1 MKCWN
6 RLKLFLGALFVIL
19 LYIPSLEARG
29 RPVAVVE
36 MLDGEFFSLN
46 SKKRTSLKK
55 LDRVHS
61 NSLLEGGPKGRL
73 LLRFRDGSWL
83 RLFGNSRLI
92 LKREDSPEGSNPYF
106 LREWRLLSGSLVTG
120 LAGGQQKLTLKTP
133 NSFEVKI
140 DEGLLGVTR
149 RPDGIFI
156 SLSSGEARVRNGL
169 SSVTLNPGEWLN
181 KVGSRDLLNLKV
193 LPMLNLLDVEVTREE
208 NGKETQMSS
217 DLMLKIQLK
226 RRNSKRNLGLK
237 LPVLL
242 SSNMVFPVA
251 RTLTLNRRGA
261 ATIRLSEMASLRG
274 DEGYADRVQIIISPD
289 APGYEK
295 IGAGFADVSLMP
307 ES

>member
-29 RPVAVVE
+29 RSVAVVE

-61 NSLLEGGPKGRL
+61 NSLLEGGPIGRL

-120 LAGGQQKLTLKTP
+120 MAGGQQQLTLKTP

-208 NGKETQMSS
+208 NGKGNPNVVRPDVKNPTETTELQKKSGFEIAGSAEQQHGFSCCPDSDTESQRSS
-217 DLMLKIQLK
+217 HNQ
-226 RRNSKRNLGLK
+226 
-237 LPVLL
+237 V
-242 SSNMVFPVA
+242 V
-251 RTLTLNRRGA
+251 
-261 ATIRLSEMASLRG
+261 
-274 DEGYADRVQIIISPD
+274 
-289 APGYEK
+289 
-295 IGAGFADVSLMP
+295 
-307 ES
+307 